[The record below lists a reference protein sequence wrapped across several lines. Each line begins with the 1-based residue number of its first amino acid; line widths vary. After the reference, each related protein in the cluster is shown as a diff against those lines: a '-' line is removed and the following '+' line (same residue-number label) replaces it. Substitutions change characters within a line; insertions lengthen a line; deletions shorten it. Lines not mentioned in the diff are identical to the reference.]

1 MKITFEGTIEELMKL
16 FGGIEEEKKET
27 EKDNSLKDISEYARV
42 FDIAC
47 RGWTNDPEK
56 NMFFI
61 KQVQEYTN
69 VRLQNEGYL
78 FLNDVYDMLGLPRT
92 RAGQCVGWVYDEK
105 NPIGDNY
112 IDFGIYNFDKNKEFI
127 NGYTPNALLDF
138 NIDGCIIDKI

>member
-1 MKITFEGTIEELMKL
+1 MKITFEGTIEELMKF

-27 EKDNSLKDISEYARV
+27 EKDNSLKDISEYARF
-42 FDIAC
+42 FDVDCI
-47 RGWTNDPEK
+47 GWTNDPEK

-61 KQVQEYTN
+61 KQAQEYAN

-112 IDFGIYNFDKNKEFI
+112 IDFGIYKFDKNKEFI
-127 NGYTPNALLDF
+127 NGYEPVVLLDF

>member
-1 MKITFEGTIEELMKL
+1 MKITFEGTIEELMKF

-27 EKDNSLKDISEYARV
+27 EKDNSLKDISEYARF
-42 FDIAC
+42 FDVDC
-47 RGWTNDPEK
+47 RRWTNDPEK

-61 KQVQEYTN
+61 KQVQEYAN

-112 IDFGIYNFDKNKEFI
+112 IDFGIYKFDKNKEFI
-127 NGYTPNALLDF
+127 NGYEPVVLLDF

>member
-1 MKITFEGTIEELMKL
+1 MKITFEGTIEELMKF

-27 EKDNSLKDISEYARV
+27 EKDNSLKDISEYARF
-42 FDIAC
+42 FDDEC
-47 RGWTNDPEK
+47 PGWTNDPEI

-61 KQVQEYTN
+61 KQAQEYAN

-112 IDFGIYNFDKNKEFI
+112 IDFGIYKFDKNKEFI
-127 NGYTPNALLDF
+127 NGYEPVVLLDF

>member
-1 MKITFEGTIEELMKL
+1 MKITFEGTIEELMKF

-27 EKDNSLKDISEYARV
+27 EKDNSLKDISEYARF
-42 FDIAC
+42 FDDEC
-47 RGWTNDPEK
+47 SGWTNDPEI
-56 NMFFI
+56 NMIFI
-61 KQVQEYTN
+61 KQAQEYAN

-78 FLNDVYDMLGLPRT
+78 FLNDVYVMLGLPRT
-92 RAGQCVGWVYDEK
+92 AVGQLVGWIYDEK

-112 IDFGIYNFDKNKEFI
+112 IDFGIYTMNRNKDFI